1 MSTTYEIPM
10 FPLGTTLL
18 PGAAIP
24 LQVFEPRYL
33 ALLDRCLN
41 VANPDHDPE
50 HAAEFG
56 VVLIDRG
63 REVGGGDIRSMFG
76 TVARIIEAGH
86 PESGPVAGS
95 GGGHGSGPYR
105 VLAVGVRR
113 IRVVKWC
120 PDDPYP
126 IARVVDWEDDPN
138 GSGPDDDTISRCFD
152 DVKRILGLSVELG
165 DIPSAYLDRIPDELS
180 SDPSWAGYQLAALA
194 PIGSADRQRIL
205 GGTTPAARLST
216 LRDSLDDIEM
226 TLRFRLAD

>member
-1 MSTTYEIPM
+1 MPATYEIPM

-18 PGAAIP
+18 PGAAVP

-41 VANPDHDPE
+41 TANPDHDPD

-56 VVLIDRG
+56 VVLIERG

-76 TVARIIEAGH
+76 TVARVIEAGRS
-86 PESGPVAGS
+86 ESGS
-95 GGGHGSGPYR
+95 GGVQASGPYR

-113 IRVVKWC
+113 IRVVEWF

-126 IARVVDWEDDPN
+126 IARVVDWEDDPI

-165 DIPSAYLDRIPDELS
+165 DIPSAYLDRVPDELS
-180 SDPSWAGYQLAALA
+180 GDPSWASYQLAALA

-205 GGTTPAARLST
+205 GGETPADRLST
-216 LRDSLDDIEM
+216 LRESLDDIEM
-226 TLRFRLAD
+226 TLRFRLSS